1 MELAYQA
8 VDTARVL
15 FEDLVGEGIDEVRVG
30 RERGREGGKEG
41 RRERRKEREG
51 RKGRTGGR
59 EGRK

>member
-30 RERGREGGKEG
+30 RERGREGRKEGKKEG
-41 RRERRKEREG
+41 RRGEG
-51 RKGRTGGR
+51 RKGRIGGR